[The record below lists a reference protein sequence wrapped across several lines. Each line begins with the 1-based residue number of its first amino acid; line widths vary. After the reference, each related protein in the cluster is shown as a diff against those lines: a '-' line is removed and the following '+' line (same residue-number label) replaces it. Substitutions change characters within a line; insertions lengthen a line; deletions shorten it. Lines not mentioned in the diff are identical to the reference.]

1 MRHAHEKSVF
11 ISGFHFSPRLQ
22 FRPRL
27 LEATNSETCKTSILS
42 YITNFYLKVGTF
54 FYADSINL
62 LLIHT

>member
-1 MRHAHEKSVF
+1 MRHTHEKSVF

-27 LEATNSETCKTSILS
+27 LEATNSEICKTSILS

-54 FYADSINL
+54 FM
-62 LLIHT
+62 